1 MKVKLS
7 TLELIHATIHNEM
20 SSLMDEFLEVYE
32 ARLAKAR
39 ESIKDELASLDLETQ
54 NEVNSIIETAI
65 GYGCPSQ
72 IEVAM
77 DNLNFDFEDLKKS

>member
-7 TLELIHATIHNEM
+7 TLESIHSTIHAEM
-20 SSLMDEFLEVYE
+20 SSLMDEFLVVYE

-39 ESIKDELASLDLETQ
+39 ESIKEELASLDLETQ
-54 NEVNSIIETAI
+54 NEVNSILDTVI
-65 GYGCPSQ
+65 GYGSPSQ